1 MDHLVP
7 KHGTDEW
14 KASESNVDSHKHKFC
29 WACRHGPMNMTEK
42 FCLNPKCGI
51 RQPVL
56 TTDCV
61 GILRL
66 DGANYS
72 GKQSV
77 AGDVAAGKDTFD
89 YDVMYMR
96 VEGYS
101 FSACK
106 AGPRLLRDGSWKLPT
121 GRILVPSGSD
131 DEKHLFYPV
140 SGKPGVPRQA
150 SRVEQTDAGTAYVY
164 EGAALEA
171 NLRKTIKHLTTH
183 NKLVGLSSACGF
195 WYNANALVREFDET
209 AGLPVLLSSL
219 ALLPLISASLPP
231 DARIGVLTANGN
243 DFADY
248 FEKLIPPELGVPHGR
263 VKLIGCENVQGF
275 GMQVEAG
282 KTVDDAAAHA
292 GLVALVQKTMDK
304 YAGTPLQIRALLLE
318 CTELPGYT
326 NALRKELR
334 PRIPV
339 YDAVNLVD
347 FVHQG
352 LVDADYEHDSHRDR
366 LKSGETAAANVH
378 ANVDVRAATHDDED
392 ALAECEDCREPPERK
407 RFRIA

>member
-106 AGPRLLRDGSWKLPT
+106 AGPRLLRDGMPMC
-121 GRILVPSGSD
+121 
-131 DEKHLFYPV
+131 HL
-140 SGKPGVPRQA
+140 
-150 SRVEQTDAGTAYVY
+150 
-164 EGAALEA
+164 
-171 NLRKTIKHLTTH
+171 
-183 NKLVGLSSACGF
+183 
-195 WYNANALVREFDET
+195 EF
-209 AGLPVLLSSL
+209 
-219 ALLPLISASLPP
+219 
-231 DARIGVLTANGN
+231 
-243 DFADY
+243 
-248 FEKLIPPELGVPHGR
+248 
-263 VKLIGCENVQGF
+263 VQS
-275 GMQVEAG
+275 M
-282 KTVDDAAAHA
+282 
-292 GLVALVQKTMDK
+292 L
-304 YAGTPLQIRALLLE
+304 
-318 CTELPGYT
+318 
-326 NALRKELR
+326 
-334 PRIPV
+334 
-339 YDAVNLVD
+339 
-347 FVHQG
+347 
-352 LVDADYEHDSHRDR
+352 
-366 LKSGETAAANVH
+366 
-378 ANVDVRAATHDDED
+378 
-392 ALAECEDCREPPERK
+392 
-407 RFRIA
+407 RFRQLSLEHCLCLGGLFCPCM